1 MARPLIFADV
11 KLADMKLADV
21 KRDAEFD

>member
-1 MARPLIFADV
+1 MATPLIFADV

-21 KRDAEFD
+21 KPDAETD